1 MVLAGDGVGDN
12 GVESRGPCGVLFGMP
27 GALGVPP
34 GGALGVVDV
43 VWALKAVEPSDG
55 EKADS
60 GRAIGGAADGAG
72 AIGEAVELSDGE
84 KADSSRAIGGAADS
98 AGALG
103 EAVESSDS
111 EAAVDMNDGEAAV
124 EPGDGE
130 TADSS
135 RAIRG
140 GAAGDGG
147 DVEGV
152 SGGRMALDGGEGGEG
167 AGGGGAA
174 AGVKPGVPG

>member
-12 GVESRGPCGVLFGMP
+12 GVESRRPG
-27 GALGVPP
+27 GALLGTP

-43 VWALKAVEPSDG
+43 VWALKAAELSGG

-60 GRAIGGAADGAG
+60 SRAIGGAADGAG
-72 AIGEAVELSDGE
+72 AIGEAVEF
-84 KADSSRAIGGAADS
+84 
-98 AGALG
+98 
-103 EAVESSDS
+103 
-111 EAAVDMNDGEAAV
+111 
-124 EPGDGE
+124 
-130 TADSS
+130 
-135 RAIRG
+135 
-140 GAAGDGG
+140 AGDGG
-147 DVEGV
+147 DVGGV

>member
-1 MVLAGDGVGDN
+1 M
-12 GVESRGPCGVLFGMP
+12 
-27 GALGVPP
+27 
-34 GGALGVVDV
+34 VDV

-60 GRAIGGAADGAG
+60 SRAIGGAADGAG

-84 KADSSRAIGGAADS
+84 AA
-98 AGALG
+98 A
-103 EAVESSDS
+103 
-111 EAAVDMNDGEAAV
+111 DMNDGEAAV

-152 SGGRMALDGGEGGEG
+152 GGGRMALDGGEGGEG

>member
-1 MVLAGDGVGDN
+1 M
-12 GVESRGPCGVLFGMP
+12 
-27 GALGVPP
+27 
-34 GGALGVVDV
+34 VDV
-43 VWALKAVEPSDG
+43 VWALKAVEL
-55 EKADS
+55 S
-60 GRAIGGAADGAG
+60 G
-72 AIGEAVELSDGE
+72 GE

-98 AGALG
+98 AGAIG

-140 GAAGDGG
+140 GAA
-147 DVEGV
+147 
-152 SGGRMALDGGEGGEG
+152 
-167 AGGGGAA
+167 
-174 AGVKPGVPG
+174 AGVKPGVAG

>member
-12 GVESRGPCGVLFGMP
+12 GVESRGPCGVLFGTP

-60 GRAIGGAADGAG
+60 GRAIGGAVDGAG
-72 AIGEAVELSDGE
+72 AIGEAVELSD
-84 KADSSRAIGGAADS
+84 
-98 AGALG
+98 
-103 EAVESSDS
+103 
-111 EAAVDMNDGEAAV
+111 DGEAAV

-152 SGGRMALDGGEGGEG
+152 GGGRMALDGGEGGEG